1 MCSPR
6 SPTSSPPTQ
15 TGAER
20 DAGPTGGADGGS
32 RPATSSS
39 DAKSDEPQSLEAWCL
54 QQEET
59 DPERQNWTWH
69 PQFSIADD
77 QGARRFEA
85 LVEQFMHGSVQLQRA
100 FDKEVENELRVLDS
114 PSATTGRV
122 E

>member
-1 MCSPR
+1 MS
-6 SPTSSPPTQ
+6 
-15 TGAER
+15 A
-20 DAGPTGGADGGS
+20 TGGDGS
-32 RPATSSS
+32 RA
-39 DAKSDEPQSLEAWCL
+39 
-54 QQEET
+54 
-59 DPERQNWTWH
+59 PELDRH

-77 QGARRFEA
+77 QGSQRFEA